1 MIRPMLRIALALG
14 LLIAAVAPTAC
25 TKTGEEV
32 ATTFFD
38 PGAMSSSPPT
48 TSNGETDGDT
58 DPPET
63 SSATDDPS
71 ETAESGAT
79 SEATTNTTMS
89 SDTSGG
95 PGVEQPE
102 DGMYSECASVA
113 DCIGLTTCVIVP
125 GAEGGGFCSD
135 NGCGVPGDDCDPTPG
150 TTASAAP
157 DCIDDGSGALVCA
170 LSCAGG
176 QTCPVG
182 MECLAVGVTMACA

>member
-1 MIRPMLRIALALG
+1 MIRSMLRIALALG
-14 LLIAAVAPTAC
+14 LMITAVVPTAC

-38 PGAMSSSPPT
+38 PGGMSSSPPT
-48 TSNGETDGDT
+48 SGGDTDGDT
-58 DPPET
+58 DAPAT
-63 SSATDDPS
+63 SSETDDPS
-71 ETAESGAT
+71 ESAESGAT

-113 DCIGLTTCVIVP
+113 NCIGLTTCVIVP
-125 GAEGGGFCSD
+125 GAEGGGFCS
-135 NGCGVPGDDCDPTPG
+135 NTGCGNPGADCDPNPG
-150 TTASAAP
+150 ATATAAP

-170 LSCAGG
+170 LSCAGDL
-176 QTCPVG
+176 TCPEG
-182 MECLAVGVTMACA
+182 MQCLPVGVTMACA